1 MPGLIHTIPMLQELN
16 RCAFGAILP
25 HDLHE
30 VFKTAQTEIR
40 RKGGDET
47 RGIPPGELALVLV
60 PLGELRVQQV
70 VLASELLD
78 QTSVVP
84 AFSLTLASLAGR
96 PNATMPK
103 SVVVELGGDR
113 DRLIQF
119 AQVLRTQAAN
129 LFPLPDSP
137 AFDAGL
143 EIARLRSLNDK
154 GRSDLG
160 RALRVAKFEH
170 EGTLKVDEL
179 SLLVMT
185 AGAFGPE
192 WQVHRSARLAGS
204 VG

>member
-1 MPGLIHTIPMLQELN
+1 MLQELN

-30 VFKTAQTEIR
+30 VFKVAQTEIR

-47 RGIPPGELALVLV
+47 RGIPAGELALVLV

-70 VLASELLD
+70 VVAGELLD
-78 QTSVVP
+78 QTSVIP
-84 AFSLTLASLAGR
+84 SFSMTLQGLSGR

-103 SVVVELGGDR
+103 SAVVELGGER
-113 DRLIQF
+113 DRLIQL
-119 AQVLRTQAAN
+119 AQVLRTEAGK
-129 LFPLPDSP
+129 LFPVPDSP
-137 AFDAGL
+137 PFDAGL

-170 EGTLKVDEL
+170 EGTLRIDEL
-179 SLLVMT
+179 SLLVMS
-185 AGAFGPE
+185 AGALGPE
-192 WQVHRSARLAGS
+192 WKVHRSVRLAGS